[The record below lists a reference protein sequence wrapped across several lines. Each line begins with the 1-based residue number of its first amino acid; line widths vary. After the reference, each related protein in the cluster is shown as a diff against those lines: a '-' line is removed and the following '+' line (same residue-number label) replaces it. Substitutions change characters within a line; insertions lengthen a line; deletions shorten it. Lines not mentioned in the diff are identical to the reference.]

1 MTTRTK
7 CLHSSIF
14 CLLPSLQYVYEAF
27 PHSSYP
33 GTYTGSFESITTKI
47 QIMVNIF
54 RRKKSDKNED
64 EASAA
69 TASSGQEAEKTITL
83 RVKIPPNVKPGDTF
97 AVYGK

>member
-1 MTTRTK
+1 
-7 CLHSSIF
+7 
-14 CLLPSLQYVYEAF
+14 
-27 PHSSYP
+27 
-33 GTYTGSFESITTKI
+33 
-47 QIMVNIF
+47 MVNIF
-54 RRKKSDKNED
+54 RRKKSDKNEGD